1 MPAAGGHYSFVA
13 SPLIGP
19 SARPTASS
27 AGSIPD
33 FHKSS
38 QVEARHFRNDLQ
50 DFTQELEGVSEDL
63 RARNRLRK
71 RRLLSLKEASPRAA
85 RPGLALVRGLDAA
98 YAGDLEQV
106 EKELLKCCQA
116 LGVGR

>member
-1 MPAAGGHYSFVA
+1 M
-13 SPLIGP
+13 
-19 SARPTASS
+19 
-27 AGSIPD
+27 
-33 FHKSS
+33 
-38 QVEARHFRNDLQ
+38 
-50 DFTQELEGVSEDL
+50 